1 MHRNV
6 FTDRR
11 LWNTCWATYSWV
23 WIHVFLAMFF
33 VGCVTT
39 TKTSRYDEFR
49 GTIDG
54 DNCVWVFY
62 SYEPSSWEMEWRRGE
77 DSGERRDQEC
87 EVLAQPEEVKRSVQL
102 ITAIYNVVTL
112 GKSAPPPESIDLF
125 SRMIYARR
133 CGEKREDTGQRRV
146 QLIEPLVGILR
157 DPLTICPQP
166 VGVDKQ
172 IYNLFGPGENAIQ
185 SKRHFL
191 LGPLAPWTDTPN
203 NPKSWRVGGFDPW
216 GASAVSRRQPC
227 VRLNVLMD
235 IGASLYA
242 DWGGNTAAVSA
253 LWFVERFK
261 QRQLAFDWI
270 VSFEIEKHDPD
281 DIYRNVPD
289 DVLPHY
295 LYFNQGVEKSPNGRW
310 NPWRILQGMSVT
322 PDDYV
327 VVKLDIDV
335 PEIEN
340 PLINQL
346 MEAEDIRSLVDE
358 VFFEHHVNVKAMWM
372 CWGTSTSSLTMKD
385 SYRLFADLRSVGV
398 RMHSWP

>member
-1 MHRNV
+1 MYRNV

-11 LWNTCWATYSWV
+11 LWNMCWTTYNWV
-23 WIHVFLAMFF
+23 WIHVFLAMLF
-33 VGCVTT
+33 VGCATT
-39 TKTSRYDEFR
+39 TKTSRYDELR

-54 DNCVWVFY
+54 DNCVWAFH

-77 DSGERRDQEC
+77 ESGERRDQEC
-87 EVLAQPEEVKRSVQL
+87 EVLAQPEEVNRSVQL
-102 ITAIYNVVTL
+102 ITAIYDVVKL
-112 GKSAPPPESIDLF
+112 GKPAPPPESIDLF

-133 CGEKREDTGQRRV
+133 CGEKREDTWQRRV

-166 VGVDKQ
+166 GGVDKQ
-172 IYNLFGPGENAIQ
+172 IYNLFGLGENAIQ

-203 NPKSWRVGGFDPW
+203 DPGSWRVGGFDPW
-216 GASAVSRRQPC
+216 GASAVGHRQPC

-235 IGASLYA
+235 IGASLY
-242 DWGGNTAAVSA
+242 DRWGGDTAAASTR
-253 LWFVERFK
+253 WFVERFK

-295 LYFNQGVEKSPNGRW
+295 LYFTRRGELSKWQME
-310 NPWRILQGMSVT
+310 
-322 PDDYV
+322 
-327 VVKLDIDV
+327 
-335 PEIEN
+335 
-340 PLINQL
+340 PLAHPARYER
-346 MEAEDIRSLVDE
+346 EA
-358 VFFEHHVNVKAMWM
+358 
-372 CWGTSTSSLTMKD
+372 
-385 SYRLFADLRSVGV
+385 
-398 RMHSWP
+398 

>member
-1 MHRNV
+1 MYQTV
-6 FTDRR
+6 FVDRK
-11 LWNTCWATYSWV
+11 LCNTCRARCRWV
-23 WIHVFLAMFF
+23 GTHIVLAVFL
-33 VGCVTT
+33 VGCVTIG
-39 TKTSRYDEFR
+39 KTGRDNKSGET
-49 GTIDG
+49 GDG
-54 DNCVWVFY
+54 DSCVWTFH
-62 SYEPSSWEMEWRRGE
+62 SYEPSSWEMEWLRGE
-77 DSGERRDQEC
+77 ESGERRNQEC

-102 ITAIYNVVTL
+102 ITAIHDIVRL
-112 GKSAPPPESIDLF
+112 GKPAPPPESIDLF

-133 CGEKREDTGQRRV
+133 CGKKQKDTGQRRA
-146 QLIEPLVGILR
+146 QLIEPLIGILR

-166 VGVDKQ
+166 SGVDNQ
-172 IYNLFGPGENAIQ
+172 IYSQFGPGEDFIQ

-191 LGPLAPWTDTPN
+191 LGPLAPWTDTPDD
-203 NPKSWRVGGFDPW
+203 PESWRVGGFDPW
-216 GASAVSRRQPC
+216 GASAVSRRKPC

-235 IGASLYA
+235 IGASLYEGWA
-242 DWGGNTAAVSA
+242 GSTAAVGA

-295 LYFNQGVEKSPNGRW
+295 LYFNQGVESAPDGRW
-310 NPWRILQGMSVT
+310 NPWRILQEMSVA

-346 MEAEDIRSLVDE
+346 TESEDIRALVDE
-358 VFFEHHVNVKAMWM
+358 VFFEHHVNVKAMRP
-372 CWGTSTSSLTMKD
+372 CWGRNPSPLIMTD
-385 SYRLFADLRSVGV
+385 SYRLFSNLRSIGV